1 MVIQQVSTKDSN
13 ICVRK
18 SPATWLQPPCLP
30 PLPRSPC
37 ANQNA
42 KFHYPFLVMMFS
54 WSSVGDIDITV
65 VAVVSGGSSRLSSA
79 SAVGSTDFV
88 MKKTILSWLV
98 HCWLGFLFFSSLFP
112 WIVGNFYLF
121 DFFRFCWNKLLVL
134 DPILAHRY
142 LFLWF
147 RGHFSFAI
155 FLLFL
160 LICLYTDHRLLR
172 ITHSARN
179 GEQRPYIMPCTQT
192 TQTNHCSRVGF
203 RGQHATSSRR
213 SQMDWNGLLNVLETF
228 TAIYFPSN
236 FQS

>member
-1 MVIQQVSTKDSN
+1 M
-13 ICVRK
+13 
-18 SPATWLQPPCLP
+18 
-30 PLPRSPC
+30 
-37 ANQNA
+37 
-42 KFHYPFLVMMFS
+42 
-54 WSSVGDIDITV
+54 
-65 VAVVSGGSSRLSSA
+65 
-79 SAVGSTDFV
+79 
-88 MKKTILSWLV
+88 
-98 HCWLGFLFFSSLFP
+98 
-112 WIVGNFYLF
+112 
-121 DFFRFCWNKLLVL
+121 LVL

-236 FQS
+236 FQSSFGHLTNSFTLFQINPFFQHSKRRTFWLVNPGLLPSNLRSRFRFTHTATALAHAQVVQMV